1 MARKIDKELLLAWRK
16 HCESV
21 QTATDFR
28 PSETLE
34 ERRRRIRQLLGDYA
48 AFVRYYFPH
57 YTWDPERERHV
68 ASAPFHVKAAHAIL
82 KDRNLKA
89 AWIWHRAGAKSVNL
103 GIMTPMW
110 LMAQSWLP
118 EKHTREVNV
127 MVLVGKSEES
137 AKTLLGDLQA
147 ELQYNQRY
155 IEDFGVQYNQGSWE
169 DGNFVTAQGV
179 AFFARGRGQSPRGLR
194 HRNARPD
201 YILMDDLDDDELVLN
216 PSRVD
221 KMVRWVKEALFGA
234 LDGGRGRFMMV
245 GNLIG
250 KHSILSCFAESPTVH
265 VSQVNVY
272 DAKGN
277 ISWADKWT
285 REEIQAME
293 AFMGYRSFMREM
305 MNNPIT
311 DGAIFR
317 RDWIR
322 WTKSLPLHKYD
333 DVVLYIDPSF
343 KSTTNNDYKAA
354 MMWGR
359 RGTSLHKLRAFLRQC
374 TVLELVRWCYDLYEE
389 MRREGCA
396 VKFYM
401 EANFMQDILLDE
413 FRVEGDARGYQLP
426 ITGDKRKKPDK
437 AQRIEQ
443 VSPLWERG
451 VVSYA
456 QEQQDDPDMQRSIE
470 QTLAFERG
478 SRVHDDG
485 PDADEGAIYKLQG
498 ASRSARF
505 LPIFGG
511 GGRKNRL
518 TL

>member
-1 MARKIDKELLLAWRK
+1 MAKRIDKELLQAWQK
-16 HCESV
+16 HCEAI

-34 ERRRRIRQLLGDYA
+34 EKRKRIRQLLGDYG

-57 YTWDPERERHV
+57 YTWDDKQQRHIG
-68 ASAPFHVKAAHAIL
+68 SAPFHVRAANKIRQERNIKAAF
-82 KDRNLKA
+82 K
-89 AWIWHRAGAKSVNL
+89 WHRAGAKSVNL

-110 LMAQSWLP
+110 LMAQSWRP
-118 EKHTREVNV
+118 EQLYREINV
-127 MVLVGKSEES
+127 MVLVGKSEDS

-155 IEDFGVQYNQGSWE
+155 SEDFGVQYNQGSWE
-169 DGNFVTAQGV
+169 EGNFVTAQGV

-194 HRNARPD
+194 YRSARPD
-201 YILMDDLDDDELVLN
+201 YVLMDDLDDDELVLN
-216 PSRVD
+216 PSRVA
-221 KMVRWVKEALFGA
+221 KALRWVKEALFGT
-234 LDGGRGRFMMV
+234 LDGGRGRFIMV

-250 KHSILSCFAESPTVH
+250 KDSILAGFAKSPAVYC
-265 VSQVNVY
+265 SQVNVY
-272 DAKGN
+272 DNKGN
-277 ISWADKWT
+277 VSWAEKWT
-285 REEIQAME
+285 LEEVQAME
-293 AFMGYRSFMREM
+293 QFMGYRSFQREM

-311 DGAIFR
+311 DGTIFR

-322 WTKSLPLHKYD
+322 WIKPLPLHKYE

-343 KSTTNNDYKAA
+343 KGSSANDYKAA

-359 RGTSLHKLRAFLRQC
+359 TGSTLHKLRAFLRQC
-374 TVLELVRWCYDLYEE
+374 TILELVRWCYDLYEE
-389 MRREGCA
+389 MRAKGCA
-396 VKFYM
+396 VKFFM
-401 EANFMQDILLDE
+401 EANFVQDLLLDE
-413 FRVEGDARGYQLP
+413 FRAEGDLRGYQLP

-451 VVSYA
+451 VVYYN

-470 QTLAFERG
+470 QTLSFERG
-478 SRVHDDG
+478 TRAHDDG

-498 ASRSARF
+498 ASRATRF
-505 LPIFGG
+505 EPRYGG
-511 GGRKNRL
+511 SGRSSKIPY
-518 TL
+518 